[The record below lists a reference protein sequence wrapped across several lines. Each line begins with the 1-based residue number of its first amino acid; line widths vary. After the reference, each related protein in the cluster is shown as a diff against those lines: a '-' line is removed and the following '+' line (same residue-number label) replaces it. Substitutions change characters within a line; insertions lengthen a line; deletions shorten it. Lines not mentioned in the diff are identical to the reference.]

1 MFSTL
6 IVRVQT
12 PPGSPPGDP
21 GPGGY
26 GGAGSP
32 PVIGGFRGVAPR
44 ANTAPHDRGAPG
56 GRPPG
61 LAQIGPAPGGR
72 ADQLNPA
79 DLWPRASPGP
89 QANLRDHDNLVGLR
103 AAVAL
108 RDLELDPLSLFES
121 AIAI

>member
-32 PVIGGFRGVAPR
+32 PVIGGFRGVV
-44 ANTAPHDRGAPG
+44 
-56 GRPPG
+56 PPG
-61 LAQIGPAPGGR
+61 QHSQQIGPAPGGR
-72 ADQLNPA
+72 AGQLNPA

-89 QANLRDHDNLVGLR
+89 RANLRDHDNLVGLR
-103 AAVAL
+103 APVAL